1 MVDMIAQL
9 AAELDGH
16 TVTDEQG
23 NMTESETVNVEAA
36 PVESTTEDEPTQV
49 ETPAEPP
56 KPAPQAEDDDEEI
69 PVEDESG
76 KRYVPEKR
84 FKDVYA
90 KSKAMERELAAY
102 RQQME
107 QGQALLNTP
116 KGKKVEATNIP
127 VDKADVL
134 ELKMTYPQFNPNSD
148 QYDPDLDDEGYTIW
162 KANGGQLS
170 IIQAAKQAMD
180 KHQRLQQ
187 KIMKQVTGV
196 KQEARLVKSVQ
207 SDQGITH
214 RVISRNQEVDIDK
227 MDDKQLEAHLKATG
241 QW

>member
-16 TVTDEQG
+16 QVTDEEG
-23 NMTESETVNVEAA
+23 NMTETDTATMESAPSEQ
-36 PVESTTEDEPTQV
+36 TTENESTQV
-49 ETPAEPP
+49 EKPAESPEP
-56 KPAPQAEDDDEEI
+56 TPQVAEDDEEI

-84 FKDVYA
+84 FKEIYA
-90 KSKAMERELAAY
+90 KAKESERKLKEYEA
-102 RQQME
+102 QIQ
-107 QGQALLNTP
+107 QGQQLLNTP
-116 KGKKVEATNIP
+116 KGKKVEQSSIP

-162 KANGGQLS
+162 KANGGNIS
-170 IIQAAKQAMD
+170 IIQAAKMAMD

-196 KQEARLVKSVQ
+196 KQEARLVKSIQ

-214 RVISRNQEVDIDK
+214 KVVSRQAEEDVNN
-227 MDDKQLEAHLKATG
+227 MDDKQLEAYMKAHNM
-241 QW
+241 W